1 MSPHASDQVKEHLEL
16 SRVARIPLGA
26 SWLGKM
32 LIFLGRPAPEFPNRL
47 EAGISVQ
54 PPRRALGVLFAL
66 FLLSLIP
73 RVWMAARLPA
83 VCPDAVLYLTRAQ
96 ALERGDWNTGLN
108 HLRVNTLPLALVG
121 LHQLG
126 LEWEFAGKAW
136 NVALS
141 SLAVLPLFGW
151 ARRQFDDRIA
161 LMSCVLYAVH
171 PSLIERSPEILREPG
186 FWFFALLSLYLSWR
200 AATEARLALFG
211 AAGAAII
218 LALLTRFEG
227 IFLVIPLVWWTT
239 CRVLAGSCPRRRL
252 LIGLFVALFTFPILL
267 ALLGQLIFPTASVT
281 SWIRFDPLARAGLW
295 LESWTGADS
304 AAAHEASSAVEVEN
318 GHASAF
324 LHLLQTY
331 LVTTGRGFDPI
342 VALLLPASVIGWF
355 SLWFR
360 RDQVPILLAAGAI
373 LFGAWIHLWY
383 AHEISSRYVLSVFLL
398 LCPLCALGICWPAE
412 KRQRLLPSVL
422 AGSAGA
428 QGALALLVL
437 AGLGILGWS
446 DALGSSFDSR
456 AAQAELGRR
465 IAREFP
471 DARFA
476 GSPRISALV
485 AYYAGAQFEEI
496 SPTEP
501 ADQFVARLD
510 RLRPEAILIDR
521 RDARLRDLVLSRSA
535 AWGMTVVDPK
545 FFPPRYADDA
555 LLLLRTKG
563 MVAEAHEF
571 RLRGARK

>member
-1 MSPHASDQVKEHLEL
+1 
-16 SRVARIPLGA
+16 
-26 SWLGKM
+26 
-32 LIFLGRPAPEFPNRL
+32 
-47 EAGISVQ
+47 
-54 PPRRALGVLFAL
+54 
-66 FLLSLIP
+66 
-73 RVWMAARLPA
+73 

-186 FWFFALLSLYLSWR
+186 CW
-200 AATEARLALFG
+200 
-211 AAGAAII
+211 
-218 LALLTRFEG
+218 
-227 IFLVIPLVWWTT
+227 IPLVWWTT
-239 CRVLAGSCPRRRL
+239 CRVLAGSCPRGRL

-281 SWIRFDPLARAGLW
+281 SWIRLDPLARAGLW

-304 AAAHEASSAVEVEN
+304 AAAHEASPAVEVEN

-331 LVTTGRGFDPI
+331 LVMTGRGFDPI

-383 AHEISSRYVLSVFLL
+383 AHELSSRYVLSVFLL

-485 AYYAGAQFEEI
+485 AYYARAQFEEI
-496 SPTEP
+496 SPVEP